1 MSERASFSLIT
12 DGEVKPGE
20 TARVSVQLRAPGE
33 TGEYRG
39 YWRLRSDQGQ
49 EFGTG
54 PSGGADFYVQIQVA
68 DEFSFARLACSA
80 EWSTGAGVIPCP
92 GKEGDNQGYV
102 LLAENQAMEDGKE
115 REGPAIL
122 VIAQPIANGYIKGE
136 FPPVVV
142 PTQADFRATLSCAPG
157 ANGCYVRF
165 RVTYR
170 VDNGEE
176 QLLGEWSEGYEGG
189 VNEAVKDLNMVAGKE
204 TAFTLYVYG
213 LGDPSESKAV
223 WFNPRIVK

>member
-1 MSERASFSLIT
+1 MTSLASFPLLI

-20 TARVSVQLRAPGE
+20 TARVSVNLNAPGE
-33 TGEYRG
+33 PGEYQG

-54 PSGGADFYVQIQVA
+54 ANGSGDFFVQIRVA

-80 EWSTGAGVIPCP
+80 EWSTGTGSIPCP
-92 GKEGDNQGYV
+92 GKENDSQGYV
-102 LLAENQAMEDGKE
+102 LMADNIAMEDGKE

-122 VIAQPIANGYIKGE
+122 VMSQPVANGYVMGK

-142 PTQADFRATLSCAPG
+142 PVQSDFRATLSCQPG
-157 ANGCYVRF
+157 VTGCYVRF

-176 QLLGEWSEGYEGG
+176 QLLGEWNEGSEGG
-189 VNEAVKDLNMVAGKE
+189 VSEAVKDLDMVAGKA
-204 TAFTLYVYG
+204 TAFTFTVYT
-213 LGDPSESKAV
+213 LGTPSESKAV